1 MDKINEII
9 KIYDKMYIKQI
20 KKILKVLEEQDN
32 MVNSCKNNLYASG
45 ELLIS
50 IMKMIETNHVNV
62 ALPCLRNVY
71 EMLLKAIILED
82 NQDMMESYNK
92 IIKDIEKDRM
102 SEVRKYVSKNF
113 NKYFSIIEKDE
124 IFENTLGEGILTYIY
139 KCLCRYSHATKVS
152 EFVYLIEKED
162 DLKGLFNLY
171 LSLFLV
177 YQIVLLY
184 IDAVCTKLN
193 LEKLNNEIFLVSG
206 IIFLNTINVLTI
218 LKSKIEDIKDE
229 ITLSYYNKD
238 DSKKILG
245 EPDDLFKIRIEEEK
259 ELSTFF
265 IEGIKTEIES
275 INVQKEIVDNY
286 CKIFFKKYFTQKQL
300 EKIDK
305 IIKSIKK
312 GERT

>member
-152 EFVYLIEKED
+152 EFVYLIEKEN

-218 LKSKIEDIKDE
+218 LKSKIEDIKE
-229 ITLSYYNKD
+229 Y
-238 DSKKILG
+238 SKKILG

-275 INVQKEIVDNY
+275 INIQKEIVDNY
-286 CKIFFKKYFTQKQL
+286 CKIFLKKYFTQKQL

>member
-218 LKSKIEDIKDE
+218 LKSKIEDIKE
-229 ITLSYYNKD
+229 Y
-238 DSKKILG
+238 SKKILG

-265 IEGIKTEIES
+265 IEGIKTEIEI

-305 IIKSIKK
+305 IIQSIKK

>member
-71 EMLLKAIILED
+71 EMLLKAIVLED
-82 NQDMMESYNK
+82 NQDMRESYNK

-113 NKYFSIIEKDE
+113 NKYFSIIEKNE
-124 IFENTLGEGILTYIY
+124 TFENILGEGILTYIY
-139 KCLCRYSHATKVS
+139 KCLCRYSHATKVN
-152 EFVYLIEKED
+152 EFVYLIEKEN

-193 LEKLNNEIFLVSG
+193 LEKLNNEIFLVSS
-206 IIFLNTINVLTI
+206 IIFLNTMNVLAI
-218 LKSKIEDIKDE
+218 LKSKIEDIKDYSE
-229 ITLSYYNKD
+229 
-238 DSKKILG
+238 KILG
-245 EPDDLFKIRIEEEK
+245 EPDDLFKIRIKEEK

-265 IEGIKTEIES
+265 IEDIKTQIES
-275 INVQKEIVDNY
+275 INVQKEIIDNY
-286 CKIFFKKYFTQKQL
+286 CNRVLKKFFTQKQL
-300 EKIDK
+300 EKKDEV
-305 IIKSIKK
+305 IKSIKE
-312 GERT
+312 GEKR

>member
-152 EFVYLIEKED
+152 EFVYLIEKEN

-218 LKSKIEDIKDE
+218 LKSKIEDIKE
-229 ITLSYYNKD
+229 Y
-238 DSKKILG
+238 SKKILG

-275 INVQKEIVDNY
+275 INVQKEIIDNY
-286 CKIFFKKYFTQKQL
+286 CKIFLKKYFTQKQL

>member
-71 EMLLKAIILED
+71 EMLLKAIVLED
-82 NQDMMESYNK
+82 NQDMRESYNK

-113 NKYFSIIEKDE
+113 NKYFSIIEKNE
-124 IFENTLGEGILTYIY
+124 TFENILGEGILTYIY
-139 KCLCRYSHATKVS
+139 KCLCRYSHATKVN
-152 EFVYLIEKED
+152 EFVYLIEKEN

-193 LEKLNNEIFLVSG
+193 LEKLNNEIFLVSS
-206 IIFLNTINVLTI
+206 IIFLNTMNVLAI
-218 LKSKIEDIKDE
+218 LKSKIEDIKDYSE
-229 ITLSYYNKD
+229 
-238 DSKKILG
+238 KILG
-245 EPDDLFKIRIEEEK
+245 EPDDLFKIRIKEEK

-265 IEGIKTEIES
+265 IEDIKTQIES
-275 INVQKEIVDNY
+275 INVQKEIIDNY
-286 CKIFFKKYFTQKQL
+286 CNRVLKKFFTQKQL
-300 EKIDK
+300 EKKDEV
-305 IIKSIKK
+305 IKSIKE
-312 GERT
+312 GEKI

>member
-20 KKILKVLEEQDN
+20 KKILKVLDEQYD
-32 MVNSCKNNLYASG
+32 MDDSCKNNLCAAG

-206 IIFLNTINVLTI
+206 IIFFNTINVLTI
-218 LKSKIEDIKDE
+218 LKSKIEDIKE
-229 ITLSYYNKD
+229 Y
-238 DSKKILG
+238 SKKILG
-245 EPDDLFKIRIEEEK
+245 EPDDLFRIRIEEEK

-265 IEGIKTEIES
+265 IEDIKTQIED
-275 INVQKEIVDNY
+275 INVPKKIVDNY
-286 CKIFFKKYFTQKQL
+286 CNKVLRKYFTQKQL
-300 EKIDK
+300 EKIDVV
-305 IIKSIKK
+305 IKSLKE
-312 GERT
+312 GERI

>member
-20 KKILKVLEEQDN
+20 KKILKFLEEQDN

-139 KCLCRYSHATKVS
+139 KYLCRYSHATKVS
-152 EFVYLIEKED
+152 EFVYLIEKEN

-206 IIFLNTINVLTI
+206 IIFLNTINVLNI
-218 LKSKIEDIKDE
+218 LKSKIEDIKE
-229 ITLSYYNKD
+229 Y
-238 DSKKILG
+238 SKKILG

-286 CKIFFKKYFTQKQL
+286 CNRFLKKYFTQKQL

>member
-124 IFENTLGEGILTYIY
+124 IFENTLGKGILTYIY

-152 EFVYLIEKED
+152 EFVYLIEKEN

-218 LKSKIEDIKDE
+218 LKSKIEDIKE
-229 ITLSYYNKD
+229 Y
-238 DSKKILG
+238 SKKILG

-286 CKIFFKKYFTQKQL
+286 CKIFLKKYFTQKQL

>member
-113 NKYFSIIEKDE
+113 NKYFSIVEKDE

-218 LKSKIEDIKDE
+218 LKSKIEDIKE
-229 ITLSYYNKD
+229 Y
-238 DSKKILG
+238 SKKILG

>member
-20 KKILKVLEEQDN
+20 KKILKVLDEQYD
-32 MVNSCKNNLYASG
+32 MDDSCKNNLCAAG

-152 EFVYLIEKED
+152 EFVYLIEKEN

-218 LKSKIEDIKDE
+218 LKSKIEDIKE
-229 ITLSYYNKD
+229 Y
-238 DSKKILG
+238 SKKILG

-286 CKIFFKKYFTQKQL
+286 CKIFLKKYFTQKQL

>member
-20 KKILKVLEEQDN
+20 KKILKVLDEQDN

-102 SEVRKYVSKNF
+102 SEVRKYVSRNF

-152 EFVYLIEKED
+152 EFVYLIEKEN

-206 IIFLNTINVLTI
+206 IIFLNTINLLTI
-218 LKSKIEDIKDE
+218 LKSKIEDIK
-229 ITLSYYNKD
+229 YY
-238 DSKKILG
+238 SEKILG

-259 ELSTFF
+259 ELSTVF
-265 IEGIKTEIES
+265 IEDIKTEIES
-275 INVQKEIVDNY
+275 INVQKEVVDNY
-286 CKIFFKKYFTQKQL
+286 CNRFLKKYFTQKQL
-300 EKIDK
+300 EKIDVV
-305 IIKSIKK
+305 IKSLKE
-312 GERT
+312 GERI

>member
-152 EFVYLIEKED
+152 EFVYLIEKEN

-218 LKSKIEDIKDE
+218 LKSKIEDIKE
-229 ITLSYYNKD
+229 Y
-238 DSKKILG
+238 SKKILG

-286 CKIFFKKYFTQKQL
+286 CKMFLKKYFTQKQL

>member
-71 EMLLKAIILED
+71 EMLLKAIVLED

-152 EFVYLIEKED
+152 EFVYLIEKEN

-218 LKSKIEDIKDE
+218 LKSKIEDIKE
-229 ITLSYYNKD
+229 Y
-238 DSKKILG
+238 SKKILG

-275 INVQKEIVDNY
+275 INVQKEIVDDY
-286 CKIFFKKYFTQKQL
+286 CNRFLKKYFTQKQL

>member
-92 IIKDIEKDRM
+92 IIKDTEKDRM
-102 SEVRKYVSKNF
+102 SEVRKYVGENF
-113 NKYFSIIEKDE
+113 KKYFSIIEKDE

-139 KCLCRYSHATKVS
+139 KCLCRYSHATKVN
-152 EFVYLIEKED
+152 EFVYLIEKEN
-162 DLKGLFNLY
+162 DLKELFNLY
-171 LSLFLV
+171 LSLSLV
-177 YQIVLLY
+177 YQIILVY
-184 IDAVCTKLN
+184 IDAVCTKLK
-193 LEKLNNEIFLVSG
+193 LEKLNNEVFLVSG
-206 IIFLNTINVLTI
+206 IIFLNTINVLVI
-218 LKSKIEDIKDE
+218 LKSKIEDIKD
-229 ITLSYYNKD
+229 Y
-238 DSKKILG
+238 SKKILG
-245 EPDDLFKIRIEEEK
+245 EPDDLFRIRIEEEK

-265 IEGIKTEIES
+265 IEDIKTQIEN
-275 INVQKEIVDNY
+275 INVPKKIVDNY
-286 CKIFFKKYFTQKQL
+286 CNKVLRKYFTQKQL
-300 EKIDK
+300 EKIDVV
-305 IIKSIKK
+305 IKSLKE
-312 GERT
+312 GERI

>member
-1 MDKINEII
+1 MDKINEIV

-20 KKILKVLEEQDN
+20 KKILKILDEQND
-32 MVNSCKNNLYASG
+32 MDDSCKNNLCAAG

-50 IMKMIETNHVNV
+50 IMKMIEKNNVNV

-71 EMLLKAIILED
+71 EMLLKAIVLED
-82 NQDMMESYNK
+82 NQNMRESYNK
-92 IIKDIEKDRM
+92 IIKDTEKDRM
-102 SEVRKYVSKNF
+102 SEVRKYVGENF

-139 KCLCRYSHATKVS
+139 KCLCRYSHATKVN
-152 EFVYLIEKED
+152 EFVYLIEKEN
-162 DLKGLFNLY
+162 DLKELFNLY

-177 YQIVLLY
+177 YQIILVY
-184 IDAVCTKLN
+184 IDAVYTKLK

-206 IIFLNTINVLTI
+206 IIFLNTINVLVI
-218 LKSKIEDIKDE
+218 LKSKIEDIKD
-229 ITLSYYNKD
+229 Y
-238 DSKKILG
+238 SKKILG

-265 IEGIKTEIES
+265 IEDIKTQIES

-286 CKIFFKKYFTQKQL
+286 CKRVLRKYFTRKQL
-300 EKIDK
+300 EKIDE
-305 IIKSIKK
+305 IIKSIKE
-312 GERT
+312 GERI

>member
-20 KKILKVLEEQDN
+20 KKILKVLDEQDN

-71 EMLLKAIILED
+71 EMLLKAIVLED

-92 IIKDIEKDRM
+92 IIKDTEKDRM

-124 IFENTLGEGILTYIY
+124 IFENTLGEGVLTYIY
-139 KCLCRYSHATKVS
+139 KCLCRYSHATKVN
-152 EFVYLIEKED
+152 EFVYLIEKEN

-177 YQIVLLY
+177 YQIILVY
-184 IDAVCTKLN
+184 IDAVCTKLK

-206 IIFLNTINVLTI
+206 IIFLNTMSVLTT
-218 LKSKIEDIKDE
+218 LKSKIEDIKN
-229 ITLSYYNKD
+229 Y
-238 DSKKILG
+238 SKKILG

-265 IEGIKTEIES
+265 IEDIKTQIED
-275 INVQKEIVDNY
+275 INVPKKIVDNY
-286 CKIFFKKYFTQKQL
+286 CNKVLRKYFTQKQL
-300 EKIDK
+300 EKI
-305 IIKSIKK
+305 
-312 GERT
+312 T

>member
-20 KKILKVLEEQDN
+20 KKILKVLDEQDD
-32 MVNSCKNNLYASG
+32 MDDSCKNNLCAAG

-50 IMKMIETNHVNV
+50 IMKMIEINNVNV

-82 NQDMMESYNK
+82 NQNMRESYNK
-92 IIKDIEKDRM
+92 IIKDTEKDRM
-102 SEVRKYVSKNF
+102 SEVRKYVGENF

-139 KCLCRYSHATKVS
+139 KCLCRYSHATKVN
-152 EFVYLIEKED
+152 EFVYLIEKEN
-162 DLKGLFNLY
+162 DLKELFNLY

-177 YQIVLLY
+177 YQIILVY
-184 IDAVCTKLN
+184 IDAVCTKLK

-206 IIFLNTINVLTI
+206 IIFLNTINVLAI
-218 LKSKIEDIKDE
+218 LKSKIEDIKDYSE
-229 ITLSYYNKD
+229 
-238 DSKKILG
+238 KILG

-265 IEGIKTEIES
+265 IEDLKTQIES

-286 CKIFFKKYFTQKQL
+286 CKRVLRKYFTRKQL
-300 EKIDK
+300 EKIDE
-305 IIKSIKK
+305 IIKSIKE
-312 GERT
+312 GERI